1 MVRNRVRFWSIP
13 TGILLSLGLL
23 LALLAPSEA
32 ATNCVRPMT
41 TTAMIQDLPAGAID
55 QTMFST
61 AVLEQVNFHRC
72 REGLHLIAGHDGLT
86 DVATIHA
93 MWMAAEGQ
101 LSHNSTVVGQ
111 SDVSARVIL
120 AIATPSAGSENIG
133 YVHRYR
139 VDEGETFY
147 TDSGS
152 CSFKTRTGRQIEKHS
167 YASLAQRI
175 VDLWMASPGHRENVL
190 DNRVRLT
197 GSAVALD
204 PSATHCGVYYMS
216 QEFAG

>member
-1 MVRNRVRFWSIP
+1 MIRNRLRFWQIL
-13 TGILLSLGLL
+13 TGILLSLGLF

-41 TTAMIQDLPAGAID
+41 TTAMTKELPADTID
-55 QTMFST
+55 QSLFGI

-72 REGLHLIAGHDGLT
+72 QEGLHPIASHDGLT
-86 DVATIHA
+86 DAATIHA

-101 LSHNSTVVGQ
+101 LSHISTVIGQ

-147 TDSGS
+147 PGTAA
-152 CSFKTRTGRQIEKHS
+152 CSFKTR
-167 YASLAQRI
+167 
-175 VDLWMASPGHRENVL
+175 
-190 DNRVRLT
+190 
-197 GSAVALD
+197 
-204 PSATHCGVYYMS
+204 
-216 QEFAG
+216 